1 MARGRPDHW
10 SRADDG
16 RASRRAPEHGRHRAR
31 GDVARRNQR
40 LRQPAAV
47 RPGGG
52 LRALPAAGRV
62 GPRDAARRRCGRG
75 LHAGAVDT
83 LSAGLEHT
91 RARRRPDRDARG
103 RAPSM
108 ALRGRGHGGH
118 EAPLGDHCRSRLL
131 RPEGRAAGGGRDAAC
146 GRPRLGGR
154 DPGLSDDQRRGR
166 AGGQLAERLPEP
178 GRKSGG
184 AGPQPVTAGGGRDVR
199 VGRAGSWPPPRSDSG
214 GSGRRAP
221 CPDRLRRAGGSRDIR
236 GSRNARGARRED
248 RKNPPHRQPRRLHTF
263 SWLIG
268 IRELQLAFRFGEGRY
283 DDQHHTKNLQGVR
296 NLSNESGAVLTQS
309 EEELEQDES
318 AAMTMEDYLHYEEEA
333 FKTPNHG
340 DIVDGIVVR
349 VDPDEVL
356 VDIGAKA
363 EGVISSKELGL
374 RGEADSLGL
383 EPGDQIKVFVLQPEN
398 EEGNVVLSLRRA
410 RAETTWLVAAE
421 KQTDGSVIDADVREQ
436 NKGGLIVNVLGLR
449 GFLPSSQ
456 VARAYAGSLESL
468 VGQRIAVKILEVNRK
483 RNRLI
488 VSQKAAEDEDRARK
502 REELFS
508 RLQTGS
514 TVKGTVSGITSYG
527 AFVDIG
533 GADGLIHI
541 SELSWDR
548 VSKVTDVLQLGE
560 EVTVKVIK
568 LDPEQTRISL
578 SLRQLQ
584 QDPWEKLVQSM
595 PIGSIVEGQVTKT
608 KKYGAFL
615 QIMPGIEGLLH
626 ISELSWDHVERT
638 EDVLKVGET
647 LQVKV
652 IGIDTARRRISLSL
666 KQLSAPPASLAGAA
680 RPSRQEEY
688 FDPDDES

>member
-1 MARGRPDHW
+1 
-10 SRADDG
+10 
-16 RASRRAPEHGRHRAR
+16 
-31 GDVARRNQR
+31 
-40 LRQPAAV
+40 
-47 RPGGG
+47 
-52 LRALPAAGRV
+52 
-62 GPRDAARRRCGRG
+62 
-75 LHAGAVDT
+75 
-83 LSAGLEHT
+83 
-91 RARRRPDRDARG
+91 
-103 RAPSM
+103 
-108 ALRGRGHGGH
+108 
-118 EAPLGDHCRSRLL
+118 
-131 RPEGRAAGGGRDAAC
+131 
-146 GRPRLGGR
+146 
-154 DPGLSDDQRRGR
+154 
-166 AGGQLAERLPEP
+166 
-178 GRKSGG
+178 
-184 AGPQPVTAGGGRDVR
+184 
-199 VGRAGSWPPPRSDSG
+199 
-214 GSGRRAP
+214 
-221 CPDRLRRAGGSRDIR
+221 
-236 GSRNARGARRED
+236 
-248 RKNPPHRQPRRLHTF
+248 
-263 SWLIG
+263 
-268 IRELQLAFRFGEGRY
+268 
-283 DDQHHTKNLQGVR
+283 
-296 NLSNESGAVLTQS
+296 
-309 EEELEQDES
+309 
-318 AAMTMEDYLHYEEEA
+318 MTMEDYLHYDQEA

-374 RGEADSLGL
+374 RGEVESIGL
-383 EPGDQIKVFVLQPEN
+383 EPGDLIKVYVLQPEN

-421 KQTDGSVIDADVREQ
+421 KQTDGSVIEADVREQ

-456 VARAYAGSLESL
+456 VARAYAGNLESL
-468 VGQRIAVKILEVNRK
+468 VGQRIPVKILEVNRK

-508 RLQTGS
+508 RLQMGA

-548 VSKVTDVLQLGE
+548 VSKVTDVVQLGE

-615 QIMPGIEGLLH
+615 QIMVGIEGLLH

-666 KQLSAPPASLAGAA
+666 KQLSAPPASLAASRGDRRDEYGGPLIFRLGADFGQALAGGREEWIDEQCLFVRVASCGHVSELPFRVAQVEIELRLRFAEVGGSLQLRHPGSRVA
-680 RPSRQEEY
+680 RRAQAQTPVPSVSSLEWIEHHRQVWPCLRILRVGQHRQHTYRDRGERQRHRA
-688 FDPDDES
+688 D